1 MNLPQTNTSFSPSS
15 SSWQQIST
23 HDSPNSL
30 RARTARETF
39 NGFLP
44 QLRIANGT
52 YEGYIYS
59 VPNSGLILGRDLSCQ
74 IALDDPTLS
83 RTHCRFFAQEGDI
96 WICDLS
102 SANGTFVNDEPVGER
117 SRVLYVG
124 DTISV
129 GDTFI
134 SVIPAHHPGLDIVPD
149 SISPVTTT
157 LSSSSRSF
165 QNTNSLPSPRPPVQS
180 RHFPTFQRF
189 KSAPFCIK
197 FASVFLFLHFA
208 FDFLASFFFHERV
221 SLFAYATLWLLYE
234 ILKCKNYARITL
246 LCFRLSVV
254 PLSLFHLGDSTLPA
268 YLISAFITFS
278 FSLFYLIPLFLPS
291 ANSWFHSS
299 PSDKTS

>member
-1 MNLPQTNTSFSPSS
+1 MNLLQTNSSFSPST
-15 SSWQQIST
+15 SSWQQINK
-23 HDSPNSL
+23 HDFLNSL

-83 RTHCRFFAQEGDI
+83 RTHCRFFAQEGEL
-96 WICDLS
+96 WVCDLS

-124 DTISV
+124 DTVSV

-134 SVIPAHHPGLDIVPD
+134 SVIPPHRSGLDIVPN
-149 SISPVTTT
+149 SA
-157 LSSSSRSF
+157 SSVQTSQPPPSCSL
-165 QNTNSLPSPRPPVQS
+165 QDTNSIPSPQPPVQS

-189 KSAPFCIK
+189 KTAPFCIK
-197 FASVFLFLHFA
+197 FASVFIGLHLT
-208 FDFLASFFFHERV
+208 FDFLGSTYFHKYPTL
-221 SLFAYATLWLLYE
+221 LFYVTAFLLHQ
-234 ILKCKNYARITL
+234 ILMSRNYARIAL
-246 LCFRLSVV
+246 LIIRLSIF
-254 PLSLFHLGDSTLPA
+254 PSILMYLGDSRLSA
-268 YLISAFITFS
+268 YILVSLLTFG
-278 FSLFYLIPLFLPS
+278 FSLFYLVPLFLPA
-291 ANSWFHSS
+291 ANSWFNPS
-299 PSDKTS
+299 PADKTS